1 MSIELWLSFV
11 LASFLVIASPGP
23 AVALLVMTGINQGR
37 KAALAMLPG
46 FFLGDLVAMSLS
58 FAGVGALLMASAEL
72 FTIVKWLG
80 VLYLL
85 YLGIKM
91 WRESSQLNDL
101 EASGANIKQGTAK
114 AFWVT
119 LLNPKS
125 ILFFMAFMPQFIT
138 HNQPLAPQLAILF
151 TTFLVIG
158 VISDLSY
165 TLLSTTSR
173 QLMTARFRRLLH
185 RCGAGSLIGAG
196 VLMTV
201 MRRPTG

>member
-1 MSIELWLSFV
+1 M

-37 KAALAMLPG
+37 RAALAMLPG

-58 FAGVGALLMASAEL
+58 FAGVGALLMASAKL
-72 FTIVKWLG
+72 FALVKWFG
-80 VLYLL
+80 VVYLL
-85 YLGIKM
+85 HLGIKM
-91 WRESSQLNDL
+91 WRESGQLSDL
-101 EASGANIKQGTAK
+101 EASGANTKQGTAK

-125 ILFFMAFMPQFIT
+125 ILFFMAFMPHFINHT
-138 HNQPLAPQLAILF
+138 QPLAPQLGILF
-151 TTFLVIG
+151 TTFLVMG
-158 VISDLSY
+158 VISDLGY

-173 QLMTARFRRLLH
+173 QLMNAKFRRLLH

-196 VLMTV
+196 MLMAV
-201 MRRPTG
+201 MRRPTA